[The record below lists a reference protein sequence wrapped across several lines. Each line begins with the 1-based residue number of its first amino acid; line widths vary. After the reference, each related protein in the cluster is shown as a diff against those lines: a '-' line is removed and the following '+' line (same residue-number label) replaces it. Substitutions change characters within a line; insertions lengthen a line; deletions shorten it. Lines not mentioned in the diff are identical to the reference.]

1 MTDPVEVKTDP
12 HIVAVEQPEPEIVG
26 ADVEQ
31 AEDAIATDQEVA
43 QQATDPQVATEAG
56 DAADVAEVELEYQQA
71 PGQTTLAG
79 AIAEKVADR
88 AEPEEG
94 TAG

>member
-1 MTDPVEVKTDP
+1 MTSEPTKIDSDPQIVDVE
-12 HIVAVEQPEPEIVG
+12 HPEPKIIG
-26 ADVEQ
+26 SDVEQ

-43 QQATDPQVATEAG
+43 AEATDPKVAAEAG
-56 DAADVAEVELEYQQA
+56 DAADVAEVELEDQQA
-71 PGQTTLAG
+71 PGQTRVLD

-94 TAG
+94 QP